1 MFVDLFKDPT
11 KEESDAAGVSVGPY
25 RAMLDP
31 KQTDKPKKY
40 RSLDR
45 DKSFGLVIALVT
57 VSAVVIGA
65 VLYVL
70 TGERYKSA
78 ASIALEAMRQITP

>member
-1 MFVDLFKDPT
+1 
-11 KEESDAAGVSVGPY
+11 
-25 RAMLDP
+25 MLDP

-45 DKSFGLVIALVT
+45 DKSFGLVIALVI

-78 ASIALEAMRQITP
+78 ASIAVEAMRQMTP